1 MNASPEMLDNYDTG
15 YEGKFD
21 FPPRAQAPEH
31 CYLLASVPRAGS
43 TFFSHVLWQTG
54 CLGAP
59 LEYLNFERL
68 GPYGFANSSASL
80 QQELWHSVLRR
91 RCSVNGVFGL
101 KAFAMQLDQLQRSN
115 PLLLSEV
122 LATVLPPDK
131 PRRIVYLRRRD
142 RIAQVVSYARAS
154 LSGVWNKAQEPMD
167 AAPLVYSQDALD
179 AAERG
184 IALQESVWARMFKDL
199 RIKPLELWHEDILAD
214 PDGAARQVADYVGVA
229 VHPEAGVEIPPI
241 EKQSAGDAAEWISR
255 YAESRAPNAGQSRSS

>member
-1 MNASPEMLDNYDTG
+1 MLDNYNTG

-31 CYLLASVPRAGS
+31 SYLLASVPRAGS

-68 GPYGFANSSASL
+68 GPYGFANGSVSL

-91 RCSVNGVFGL
+91 RCSENGVFGL

-115 PLLLSEV
+115 PPLLSDV
-122 LATVLPPDK
+122 LSIVLPPDK

-142 RIAQVVSYARAS
+142 RLAQVVSYARAS
-154 LSGVWNKAQEPMD
+154 LSGVWSKTQETTD
-167 AAPLVYSQDALD
+167 AAALTYSQTDLD

-199 RIKPLELWHEDILAD
+199 RIRPLELWHEDVLAD
-214 PDGAARQVADYVGVA
+214 PDGASREVADYVGVA
-229 VHPEAGVEIPPI
+229 IHPDARVEVPRID
-241 EKQSAGDAAEWISR
+241 KQSVGDADEWIAR
-255 YAESRAPNAGQSRSS
+255 YAQSRG